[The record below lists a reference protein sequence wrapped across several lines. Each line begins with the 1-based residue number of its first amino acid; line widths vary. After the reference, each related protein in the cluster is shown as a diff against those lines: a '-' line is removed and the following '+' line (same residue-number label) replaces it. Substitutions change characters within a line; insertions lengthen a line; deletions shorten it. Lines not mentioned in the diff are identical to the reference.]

1 MIDSNIYWSF
11 SDSWEI
17 QMVRLLSRL
26 PIILLAVFTFGC
38 EEAPPPK
45 SATSETMET
54 TLQNKNTPT
63 DLSNIKIALV
73 MKTLTN
79 PFFISMEK
87 GARKAEKELG
97 ITLLVKTAAQET
109 STIQQINIVD
119 KLIREG
125 NISAIVIAPA
135 SSVKLIPSLKRAQDK
150 GIHVINIDNML
161 DPVASE
167 VAGLKK
173 VPFISVDNEKSA
185 YLSVRTITMDTSQP
199 TEAGILEGIQDA
211 VNAQARKRGA
221 LKAFSENSNIQVVA
235 SETAHWKID
244 EAYEVTKKMFKD
256 HPNISVLFCANDMM
270 ALGAIEYLRETNRK
284 SVRIAASDAI
294 DEARLALKTGWLD
307 VTIDQQPSMQGYEGI
322 MAAMRSILG
331 EEPKPVT
338 LLEGLII
345 SQ

>member
-1 MIDSNIYWSF
+1 
-11 SDSWEI
+11 
-17 QMVRLLSRL
+17 MVRLLSRL

-284 SVRIAASDAI
+284 SVRIAAFDAI

>member
-1 MIDSNIYWSF
+1 
-11 SDSWEI
+11 
-17 QMVRLLSRL
+17 MVKLLSRL
-26 PIILLAVFTFGC
+26 PIVLLAIFTIGC

-45 SATSETMET
+45 SESSKTEDTAAP
-54 TLQNKNTPT
+54 NKNAST

-87 GARKAEKELG
+87 GARRAEKELG

-119 KLIREG
+119 KLVREE
-125 NISAIVIAPA
+125 NVSAIVIAPA

-161 DPVASE
+161 DPTASE

-185 YLSVRTITMDTSQP
+185 YLSARTIAMDASKA

-211 VNAQARKRGA
+211 ANAQARKRGA
-221 LKAFSENSNIQVVA
+221 LKAFSENPNIQVVA

-244 EAYEVTKKMFKD
+244 EAYEVTKKMFND

-284 SVRIAASDAI
+284 SVRIAAFDAI
-294 DEARLALKTGWLD
+294 DEARLALETGWLD

-322 MAAMRSILG
+322 MAAMQSILG
-331 EEPKPVT
+331 EKPKPVT